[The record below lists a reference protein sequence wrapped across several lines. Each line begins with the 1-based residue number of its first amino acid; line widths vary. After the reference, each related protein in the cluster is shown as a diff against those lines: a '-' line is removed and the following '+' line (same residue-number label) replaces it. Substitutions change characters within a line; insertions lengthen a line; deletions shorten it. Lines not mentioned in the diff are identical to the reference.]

1 MPAFMLAVTRQAKHT
16 YLAALFYRIASKE
29 ANETAK

>member
-1 MPAFMLAVTRQAKHT
+1 MLAVTRQAKHT

-29 ANETAK
+29 ANERPSKK